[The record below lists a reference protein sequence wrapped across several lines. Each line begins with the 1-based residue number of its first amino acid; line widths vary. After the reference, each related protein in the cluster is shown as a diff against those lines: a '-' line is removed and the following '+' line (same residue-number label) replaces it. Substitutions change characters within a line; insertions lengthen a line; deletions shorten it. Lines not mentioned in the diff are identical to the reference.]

1 MSPAPISVAVI
12 GAGMA
17 GRTHANAW
25 RQASTLY
32 EPGLLP
38 DVRLAAIC
46 DAYEPFAKAAAGSYG
61 YERYVTDWRDIVE
74 ADDIDVV
81 SIVVANKLH
90 REIAEALI
98 KAGKHVLCEKPLTDT
113 LEDAKAMTEVAEAHP
128 EVVTGIGFGYRRQAS
143 IAKIAELAR
152 DGALGEIYHFDG
164 RYWCDYGADPN
175 TPIAWRYKGPMGSG
189 ALGDV
194 GSHMTDVAEFIC
206 GPIKRISGATMATVI
221 THRPPAVQG
230 VAGGRGVAVTAE
242 ATEEVENDDIAMF
255 NAEFESGAVGTI
267 SVSRV
272 AFGDPNALMFDVMGS
287 KAKASFDLARGGEIT
302 LNDGSAEVGMR
313 GPRRILTGPNFP
325 YFKGGSSM
333 DFAGV
338 GTTQIDQF
346 NFQARAFLDQVAGV
360 DEGLPAVPSFAHG
373 YRAIRIQ
380 HAVAESAAAGGKA
393 VDMH

>member
-1 MSPAPISVAVI
+1 MSTKPISVAVI

-32 EPGLLP
+32 EPGVLP
-38 DVRLAAIC
+38 PVRLAAIC
-46 DAYEPFAKAAAGSYG
+46 DAFEPFAKASAESYG
-61 YERYVTDWRDIVE
+61 YERYATDWKEIAA

-81 SIVVANKLH
+81 SIVVANRLH

-98 KAGKHVLCEKPLTDT
+98 LAGKHVLCEKPLTDT

-128 EVVTGIGFGYRRQAS
+128 EVVTGIGFGYRRHAS
-143 IAKIAELAR
+143 IAKIAELAQNG
-152 DGALGEIYHFDG
+152 DLGEVFHFDG
-164 RYWCDYGADPN
+164 RYWCDYGVDPN

-206 GPIKRISGATMATVI
+206 GPIKRISGATLSTVI
-221 THRPPAVQG
+221 KKRPPAVEG
-230 VAGGRGVAVTAE
+230 VAGGRGMAVEAE
-242 ATEEVENDDIAMF
+242 ATEVVENDDVAMF
-255 NAEFESGAVGTI
+255 NAEFENGAVGSI

-272 AFGDPNALMFDVMGS
+272 AFGDPNALMFDVMGT
-287 KAKASFDLARGGEIT
+287 KAKASFDLARGGEIL
-302 LNDGSAEVGMR
+302 LNDETAEPGMR
-313 GPRRILTGPNFP
+313 GPRQILTGQNFP

-338 GTTQIDQF
+338 GTIQIDQF
-346 NFQARAFLDQVAGV
+346 NFQARAFLGQVAGI
-360 DEGLPAVPSFAHG
+360 DEGLPPVPSFAHG

-380 HAVAESAAAGGKA
+380 NAVAESAANNGAA
-393 VDMH
+393 VEIN